1 MVTIV
6 ASNECQ
12 SVCKVYTF
20 QGGCSGLA
28 VMRGGSCSGGRGF
41 KSPAPFSQSVSKFVV
56 FVWKIPKKT
65 KKSLGIPPYQK
76 KSTASKCFLGLFSRL
91 NAVRNFVVAAGCS
104 YKVNV
109 GRRIDP
115 KTLWTIYLFV
125 WIIESANMDSKKV
138 SCLVSCLG

>member
-1 MVTIV
+1 MPIRLQSLHLPGRVLWSSGYERRLLFWRPWVQIPSTFFTI
-6 ASNECQ
+6 CLKIC
-12 SVCKVYTF
+12 SVCLENTEKNEKEPGDTP
-20 QGGCSGLA
+20 L
-28 VMRGGSCSGGRGF
+28 
-41 KSPAPFSQSVSKFVV
+41 P
-56 FVWKIPKKT
+56 
-65 KKSLGIPPYQK
+65 K

-125 WIIESANMDSKKV
+125 WIIESANMDSKRF
-138 SCLVSCLG
+138 LV